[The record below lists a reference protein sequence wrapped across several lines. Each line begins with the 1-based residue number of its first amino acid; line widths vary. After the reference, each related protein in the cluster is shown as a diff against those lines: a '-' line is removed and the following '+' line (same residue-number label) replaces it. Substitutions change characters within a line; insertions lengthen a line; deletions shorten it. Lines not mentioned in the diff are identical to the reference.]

1 MTMSQFPG
9 SLSDT
14 EDSPEKTTDWDAGF
28 SQGFSEGEA
37 SGYDKAFQELLSLIQ
52 IFRKLSIR
60 MLSEIEKIPQQ
71 LKPDLVELAILT
83 CEKFL
88 YKKLD
93 NVEELALLIS
103 SALQQHTS
111 LRSLSPV
118 KIFLHPEDHK
128 KLNDWI
134 ATHEIPMIK
143 HAEFLPDISC
153 KKSSYKM
160 EVPSGILRQEIG
172 EELDH
177 LLSVLTV

>member
-1 MTMSQFPG
+1 MTLSQSPG

-14 EDSPEKTTDWDAGF
+14 GDSPERNKDWDEGF
-28 SQGFSEGEA
+28 SQGFSEGET

-60 MLSEIEKIPQQ
+60 MLSEIEKVPQQ

-111 LRSLSPV
+111 LRSLSPI

-134 ATHEIPMIK
+134 ATHEVPMIK
-143 HAEFLPDISC
+143 HAEFLPDTSC

-177 LLSVLTV
+177 LLSVLTA

>member
-1 MTMSQFPG
+1 MSQSPG

-14 EDSPEKTTDWDAGF
+14 EDIPVQNKTWEEGF
-28 SQGFSEGEA
+28 SHGFAEGET

-60 MLSEIEKIPQQ
+60 MLSEIEKLPQQ
-71 LKPDLVELAILT
+71 LKSELVELSILT

-93 NVEELALLIS
+93 NIEELALLLS

-118 KIFLHPEDHK
+118 KIFLNPEDHK
-128 KLNDWI
+128 KLNEWI
-134 ATHEIPMIK
+134 ATHDIPMIK

-177 LLSVLTV
+177 LLSVLTA